1 MLKDKLE
8 ERLNSFC
15 AFLQQFAGRPV
26 MKLKRGTTP
35 QFDSPYLAVG
45 IDTVKKEHNPLLLD
59 SGVDSGE
66 KIRNIYLVTFL
77 VQAIGGTDAQDC
89 LVLISSIFE
98 SENFED
104 WCENNSS
111 GFSEIQEIINTSTQL
126 SDASWENRFEFKVT
140 LYTCIEYDTNRNYF
154 VSGEVKLIEPEKRYE
169 ETITTT
175 SL

>member
-45 IDTVKKEHNPLLLD
+45 IDTIKEEPNSLLLD
-59 SGVDSGE
+59 SGGIDLGE
-66 KIRNIYLVTFL
+66 KFRSIYSLTFL

-89 LVLISSIFE
+89 LVLISSLFE

-104 WCENNSS
+104 WCENNNS
-111 GFSEIQEIINTSTQL
+111 GFSEIQEIVNTSTQL

-140 LYTCIEYDTNRNYF
+140 LYTCIEYAVNRTYF
-154 VSGEVKLIEPEKRYE
+154 VSEEVKLIEPEKRYE
-169 ETITTT
+169 ETITT